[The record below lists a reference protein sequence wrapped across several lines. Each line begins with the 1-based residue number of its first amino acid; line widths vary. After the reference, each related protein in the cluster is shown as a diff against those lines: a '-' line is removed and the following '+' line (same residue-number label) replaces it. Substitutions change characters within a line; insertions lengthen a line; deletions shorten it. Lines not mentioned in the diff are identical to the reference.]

1 MMILF
6 SGGGGGKGTWGGVL
20 DTYYNHIID
29 TNDPNHSSE
38 VCVLVFFYEFYSA
51 LIILFGWTY
60 RAISK
65 IKLDQDVRSIIA
77 AVLLSLGVGKN
88 PTEYG
93 SSTIRLSAQ
102 FNGGAY

>member
-20 DTYYNHIID
+20 DTYYNRIIN

-51 LIILFGWTY
+51 LIILFG
-60 RAISK
+60 
-65 IKLDQDVRSIIA
+65 
-77 AVLLSLGVGKN
+77 
-88 PTEYG
+88 
-93 SSTIRLSAQ
+93 
-102 FNGGAY
+102 